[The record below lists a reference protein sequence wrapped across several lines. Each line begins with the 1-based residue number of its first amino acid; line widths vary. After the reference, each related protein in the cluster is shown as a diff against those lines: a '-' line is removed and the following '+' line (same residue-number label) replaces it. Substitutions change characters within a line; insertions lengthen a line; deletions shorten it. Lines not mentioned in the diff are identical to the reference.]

1 MCERLIMGA
10 CTTLAIIMAK
20 SKLFPHI
27 DFMNGKFVYGTH
39 THTHSQI
46 ELQAQK
52 FVLLLF
58 WHEFPF
64 WLCSIESFR
73 LFHPFFS
80 HSLTQLTKNQ
90 PLKFIIDT
98 FFGKFNVIGFSTPPF
113 NGSPSLYSGIYN
125 MHTYIYIVNTVCSS
139 GMNKFPLNS
148 NFNISTMDE

>member
-1 MCERLIMGA
+1 MCERLIMRRLY
-10 CTTLAIIMAK
+10 CT
-20 SKLFPHI
+20 SNN
-27 DFMNGKFVYGTH
+27 NGKVKVISAYWFYERKICLWRTH
-39 THTHSQI
+39 TQI

-64 WLCSIESFR
+64 WLCSIGSFR

-80 HSLTQLTKNQ
+80 HSPIRLTKNQ

-98 FFGKFNVIGFSTPPF
+98 FFGKFNVIGFATPPF
-113 NGSPSLYSGIYN
+113 NGSPSLYSGIHN
-125 MHTYIYIVNTVCSS
+125 VHTDIYIVNTVCSS